1 MEPDVAETRGGV
13 KAEWKRSW
21 GTKIDRE
28 IKSQRKNSADVGS
41 GVGMG
46 AGGWKGPGEGR
57 PPGAGVKG
65 DSGGMKTV
73 SV

>member
-1 MEPDVAETRGGV
+1 METELGDED
-13 KAEWKRSW
+13 W
-21 GTKIDRE
+21 E

-46 AGGWKGPGEGR
+46 AGAWKGPGEGR